1 MKILKQLEVV
11 LLVLFLCIASNFLF
25 AGITIHYSGQLKS
38 LESRDGLILRSSAYA
53 HSKGWRVQKVNA
65 ESLKSIESI
74 SAGLLKK
81 IEGSNA
87 SGPYK
92 GVVLYF
98 HEMGEPL
105 YLVTGE
111 KLLLSNFVKTQFA
124 GAESHRDVIQLF
136 DEIKPFFE
144 SCKIYDESGYF
155 NHRNMND
162 LQFEIDSINK
172 QLEVIKLERPDAVGP
187 VKLSS
192 GRIAD
197 VISNK

>member
-1 MKILKQLEVV
+1 MKMLKKVEGVF
-11 LLVLFLCIASNFLF
+11 LVLFLCIASNFSF
-25 AGITIHYSGQLKS
+25 AGITIHYSGKLKS
-38 LESRDGLILRSSAYA
+38 VESRNGLIQHASTYA
-53 HSKGWRVQKVNA
+53 HSKGWRVQEINA
-65 ESLKSIESI
+65 ESLRSIESV

-81 IEGSNA
+81 IEGSNN

-92 GVVLYF
+92 GIVLYF

-105 YLVTGE
+105 YLVAGE

-144 SCKIYDESGYF
+144 NCKIYDESEYF

-197 VISNK
+197 VMSNK